1 MRDPGH
7 LRGADNGEPIKAA
20 LDVLP
25 LAGHQAGVGA
35 FTSHLAEALVRRD
48 DVSLTMYA
56 IGRRAAAVQEH
67 IPQRAVLRT
76 RSLPTR
82 LVNLGWQYTSV
93 PSVER
98 LTGPVDVVHGT
109 NYVVP
114 PTRRAASVVT
124 VHDLTALRFPA
135 LCAPASLTYPA
146 LVGKAISR
154 GAFVHTPSRFVADEV
169 IEMLD
174 AEPERV
180 RVIPHGLVP
189 DEGLGGDESPVDG
202 PYVLAL
208 GTVEPRKDYPTLV
221 TAFDELAAGLPEL
234 QLLIAGAD
242 GWGSKAL
249 ETVLSGL
256 RSRDRV
262 VRLGYVDAPT
272 RNRLLRH
279 ACVLAYPSIYEG
291 FGLPPL
297 EAMAA
302 GVPVVASDG
311 GAIPEVVGD
320 AALVVPAGDATAL
333 AMALRKVM
341 EEPNLREG
349 LIRRGHELVR
359 DRPWGD
365 VAAEMVRL
373 YRDAWSSR

>member
-1 MRDPGH
+1 
-7 LRGADNGEPIKAA
+7 
-20 LDVLP
+20 
-25 LAGHQAGVGA
+25 
-35 FTSHLAEALVRRD
+35 
-48 DVSLTMYA
+48 MYA

-67 IPQRAVLRT
+67 IPARAVLRT

-189 DEGLGGDESPVDG
+189 VEALGGDESPVDG

-249 ETVLSGL
+249 ETVLAGL

-262 VRLGYVDAPT
+262 VRLGYVDART
-272 RNRLLRH
+272 WNRLLRH

-311 GAIPEVVGD
+311 ERSPRWSAMPHSSC
-320 AALVVPAGDATAL
+320 LPAT
-333 AMALRKVM
+333 
-341 EEPNLREG
+341 P
-349 LIRRGHELVR
+349 RRWRWPCARSWRSRTCAR
-359 DRPWGD
+359 D
-365 VAAEMVRL
+365 
-373 YRDAWSSR
+373 

>member
-1 MRDPGH
+1 MRGPGH
-7 LRGADNGEPIKAA
+7 GAGAETGRPIKAA
-20 LDVLP
+20 LDALP
-25 LAGHQAGVGA
+25 LAGRQAGVGG
-35 FTSHLAEALVRRD
+35 FTAHLAEALVQRD
-48 DVSLTMYA
+48 DVSLLMYA
-56 IGRRAAAVQEH
+56 IGRRAAAVGEH
-67 IPQRAVLRT
+67 LPKGALLRT

-82 LVNLGWQYTSV
+82 LVNLGWQYTRL

-146 LVGKAISR
+146 LVRKAIAR
-154 GAFVHTPSRFVADEV
+154 GAFVHTPSRFVAEEV

-189 DEGLGGDESPVDG
+189 AADGLGVESPVAS
-202 PYVLAL
+202 PYILAV

-221 TAFDELAAGLPEL
+221 TAFDELAAGQPEL
-234 QLLIAGAD
+234 RLVIAGAD
-242 GWGSKAL
+242 GWGTKAL
-249 ETVLSGL
+249 ESVLADL

-262 VRLGYVDAPT
+262 IRLGYVDGPT
-272 RNRLLRH
+272 RASLLRH
-279 ACVLAYPSIYEG
+279 ACVLAYPSVYEG

-302 GVPVVASDG
+302 GIPVVTSDG

-341 EEPNLREG
+341 DEPGLREG
-349 LIRRGHELVR
+349 LIRRGHELVL
-359 DRPWGD
+359 DRPWSDAG
-365 VAAEMVRL
+365 AEMARL
-373 YRDAWSSR
+373 YRDAWSAR

>member
-1 MRDPGH
+1 LTGPGR
-7 LRGADNGEPIKAA
+7 LGGAGNKEPIRAA

-35 FTSHLAEALVRRD
+35 FTAHLAEALLQND

-56 IGRRAAAVQEH
+56 VGRRAAAVQEH
-67 IPQRAVLRT
+67 VPKGAVLRT
-76 RSLPTR
+76 RSLPAR
-82 LVNLGWQYTSV
+82 LVNLAWQYTSV

-98 LTGPVDVVHGT
+98 LTGPVEVVHGT

-154 GAFVHTPSRFVADEV
+154 GAFVHTPSRFVAEEV

-180 RVIPHGLVP
+180 RVIPHGLPAV
-189 DEGLGGDESPVDG
+189 DDRGGDESPVPP
-202 PYVLAL
+202 PYVLAV

-221 TAFDELAAGLPEL
+221 TAFDELAAGQPEL
-234 QLLIAGAD
+234 RLVIAGAD
-242 GWGSKAL
+242 GWGTKAL
-249 ETVLSGL
+249 ETVLAGL
-256 RSRDRV
+256 RFKDRV
-262 VRLGYVDAPT
+262 IRLGYVDGPT
-272 RNRLLRH
+272 RGRLLRH
-279 ACVLAYPSIYEG
+279 ACVLAYPSVYEG

-302 GVPVVASDG
+302 GIPVVASDG

-341 EEPNLREG
+341 DEPSLREG
-349 LIRRGHELVR
+349 LIRRGQELVVG
-359 DRPWGD
+359 RPWS
-365 VAAEMVRL
+365 AAAVEMVRL
-373 YRDAWSSR
+373 YRDAWASR